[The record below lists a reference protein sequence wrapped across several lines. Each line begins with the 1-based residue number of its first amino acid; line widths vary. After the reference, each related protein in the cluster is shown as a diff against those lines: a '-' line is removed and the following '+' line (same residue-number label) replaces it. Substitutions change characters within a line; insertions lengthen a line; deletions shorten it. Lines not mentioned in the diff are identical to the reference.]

1 MPWKPIIVGVDG
13 SLESVRA
20 AQWGIHLAERAGTT
34 CRLVHAARDHWSAVT
49 MPDAVQDFA
58 QLDQAVLGYARS
70 IVRSSL
76 ANDVPAS
83 ALETLEV
90 RLGRPTMIL
99 ADVARRDQAEVVVLG
114 GKHRRGLERI
124 GGSTITHMVR
134 AHDLP
139 LLATDGGGPS
149 VARVLAAVD
158 LSHAAKPVIDAAER
172 WAELFGA
179 QLRVMHA
186 VEPTPLI
193 PGVAINVSDDEMF
206 TASEKLFAL
215 SVVPLIAHKDA
226 ETVVRRGRSAAA
238 IVDEATHWHADL
250 IVVGS
255 HGRGW
260 VDRLLIGSTS
270 ERLLQVLPASTLVV
284 PVTRPTGRR
293 ALEAAPYPWEARL
306 AGAGREG

>member
-13 SLESVRA
+13 TLESVRA
-20 AQWGIHLAERAGTT
+20 AQWGAYIADLAGTT
-34 CRLVHAARDHWSAVT
+34 CRLVHAARDYWSAVT
-49 MPDAVQDFA
+49 IPDSIQDYD
-58 QLDQAVLGYARS
+58 QLDQAALSYARS
-70 IVRSSL
+70 TVTGSLRS
-76 ANDVPAS
+76 DVPPAV
-83 ALETLEV
+83 LETLEV
-90 RLGRPTMIL
+90 RVGRPTMIL
-99 ADVARRDQAEVVVLG
+99 ADAARRDQAGLVVLG

-139 LLATDGGGPS
+139 VLATDGGGPS

-158 LSHAAKPVIDAAER
+158 LSYAAKPVIDAAER
-172 WAELFGA
+172 WAGLFQA
-179 QLRVMHA
+179 QLRVMHV

-193 PGVAINVSDDEMF
+193 PGVAVAVNDDETF
-206 TASEKLFAL
+206 AASERLFEL
-215 SVVPLIAHKDA
+215 SVLPLIARPGV

-270 ERLLQVLPASTLVV
+270 ERLLHVLPASTLVV
-284 PVTRPTGRR
+284 PVAKPTGRR
-293 ALEAAPYPWEARL
+293 ALEDAAYPWEARL
-306 AGAGREG
+306 AGAAREA